1 MILVT
6 GATGTVGSGVLTGL
20 VEHGEQ
26 VRGVSRR
33 PAGPDYGGVEWF
45 AGDLSDAAT
54 LDGLA
59 DGADAVFLLTS
70 GEDGPAQARNVLAR
84 AEQAGVRLIVGLS
97 ALSVGHG
104 ATDPISTWHR
114 AAEETLQA
122 GTVPWCILRPGGFMS
137 NTLAWADSIRHAG
150 SVYAPFADGRTA
162 VIDPGDI
169 SACAVSCLLEPGH
182 AGRAYELTG
191 PESLSTGEQVKI
203 IGKVIGRELT
213 DVEVPPEAARQ
224 AMEDAGMPPAAADA
238 VLGSLEAARSEFA
251 GTVTGTVP
259 AITGRPATSF
269 EDWVSAHQASFR

>member
-33 PAGPDYGGVEWF
+33 PAGPAHGGVEWF

-54 LDGLA
+54 LGGLA
-59 DGADAVFLLTS
+59 DGADAVFLVTS
-70 GEDGPAQARNVLAR
+70 GEDGPNQARNVLAR
-84 AEQAGVRLIVGLS
+84 AEQAGVRQIVGLS

-104 ATDPISTWHR
+104 AADPISTWHR

-122 GTVPWCILRPGGFMS
+122 GPIPWCILRPGGFMS

-182 AGRAYELTG
+182 AGQAYELTG
-191 PESLSTGEQVKI
+191 PESLSIGEQVKI
-203 IGKVIGRELT
+203 IGKVIGRELA

-224 AMEDAGMPPAAADA
+224 AMVDAGMPPAAADA
-238 VLGSLEAARSEFA
+238 VLGTLEAARSDFA

-259 AITGRPATSF
+259 EITGRPATSF